1 MSHKEG
7 KVLSLQFNQDHGCFS
22 CCMDTGLRIYNVEPL
37 SERAHLE
44 ASLVGSVALCE
55 MLCRTN
61 LLAIVGGGPCPKFAD
76 NTVLIWDDL
85 SKRFVMELTF
95 PAPVLAVR
103 LRRDKVVVVTRRQVH
118 VMAFLP
124 RPAKLF
130 TCDTWDNPKGLCQ
143 VSPVAS
149 CERHLLLFPGQR
161 CGSVQILDL
170 CTNEPG
176 TSLCPVTIN
185 AHQSELACLALNQH
199 GTLLAT
205 ASIKGTL
212 IRVFDTLQKNLVVEL
227 RRGADPATLYCI
239 NFNRDSEF
247 LCVSSDKGTIH
258 IFALKDTHHNKRST
272 FSKMGILGTYVES
285 QWGMANFTVAAEC
298 ACICAFGK
306 GCSVYAICVDG
317 SFHKYVF
324 TKDGNCNRE
333 AYDIYLEN
341 CEDDDL

>member
-1 MSHKEG
+1 M
-7 KVLSLQFNQDHGCFS
+7 LSLQFNQDHGCFS

-205 ASIKGTL
+205 ASIKVSICRAFFYL
-212 IRVFDTLQKNLVVEL
+212 LEVSACMSYKMVNMLSDTDGCVICCL
-227 RRGADPATLYCI
+227 
-239 NFNRDSEF
+239 
-247 LCVSSDKGTIH
+247 LCNGQLCEEGSSH
-258 IFALKDTHHNKRST
+258 SWCLSRNKE
-272 FSKMGILGTYVES
+272 GLG
-285 QWGMANFTVAAEC
+285 
-298 ACICAFGK
+298 
-306 GCSVYAICVDG
+306 
-317 SFHKYVF
+317 
-324 TKDGNCNRE
+324 
-333 AYDIYLEN
+333 
-341 CEDDDL
+341 